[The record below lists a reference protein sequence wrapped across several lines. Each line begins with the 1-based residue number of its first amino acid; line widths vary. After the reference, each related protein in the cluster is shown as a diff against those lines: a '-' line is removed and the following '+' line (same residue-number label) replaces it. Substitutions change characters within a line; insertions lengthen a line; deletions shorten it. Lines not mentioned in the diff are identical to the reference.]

1 MKNKQNIAV
10 ILPVYNEGE
19 SIYNLLKNYDEF
31 FNLYNLYNYSII
43 VINDCSKDNTETY
56 IFKAVENF
64 ENIIYVK
71 HETNKGLSGALRTGF
86 DELKKLKSY
95 DVVITMDGDNT
106 HNPFLIKEMFNKIEQ
121 GADIVIAS
129 RYLEQSRIYGLT
141 KFRIFLSY
149 GAKILY
155 SLKWRINGVKDY
167 TCNFRAY
174 RATVLDAAILEYGEQ
189 FITEQGFTCTTEIL
203 KKTSY
208 FSKINVEVPMIL
220 RYDNKIEISNM
231 RILKTILQTFKLL
244 FKIGKN

>member
-1 MKNKQNIAV
+1 MNNQQKIVV

-19 SIYNLLKNYDEF
+19 SIYNLLENYNNF
-31 FNLYNLYNYSII
+31 FSLNKIDSYTLL

-56 IFKAVENF
+56 INKAIDNFK
-64 ENIIYVK
+64 NIIYYK
-71 HETNKGLSGALRTGF
+71 HEKNRGLSGALTTGF
-86 DELKKLKSY
+86 NELKKLKSY

-106 HNPFLIKEMFNKIEQ
+106 HNPFLIREMLDKIEE

-129 RYLEQSRIYGLT
+129 RYLEQSRIYGLS

-149 GAKILY
+149 GAKLLY
-155 SLKWRINGVKDY
+155 SIKWRIDGVKDY

-174 RATVLDAAILEYGEQ
+174 RASVLNSAMSEYGEQ

-208 FSKINVEVPMIL
+208 YSKINVEVPMIL
-220 RYDNKIEISNM
+220 RYDNKIEVSNM
-231 RILKTILQTFKLL
+231 RIFKTVMQTLKLL
-244 FKIGKN
+244 FRINK